1 MPPDE
6 ALPRAP
12 IPRRLRDVRFYVD
25 EDIIGFGY
33 AMMWAR
39 TDTVTCG
46 AEIVE
51 DILPRQIPD
60 SNWIPVVA
68 ANGWIAITG
77 NREIRES
84 PVEAPVAHAAA
95 ARIVCIHDKR
105 GVLATWDKV
114 IQLARSWN
122 QVSTFIDVH
131 PTGPW
136 WLSVTPSGMSE
147 LQYRL

>member
-1 MPPDE
+1 
-6 ALPRAP
+6 
-12 IPRRLRDVRFYVD
+12 
-25 EDIIGFGY
+25 
-33 AMMWAR
+33 MMWAR

-46 AEIVE
+46 AEIVA

-60 SNWIPVVA
+60 SNRNPVVA
-68 ANGWIAITG
+68 ANGRIAITG
-77 NREIRES
+77 NRKIRES
-84 PVEAPVAHAAA
+84 PGEAPVAHAAA
-95 ARIVCIHDKR
+95 ARIVCIHYKG

-147 LQYRL
+147 LQYRP